1 MNIYSVKGNIELC
14 EKVKQ
19 YCKKNWNKVYEVFS
33 ENANLSVNADKLP
46 QTWVLEQDNEI
57 IGFYQLIHNDNLKH
71 NTDLSPFIA
80 TLFVDEKARGHRYSE
95 LILTH
100 AKSEA
105 AKLGYDKL
113 YISTDHIGFYE
124 KFGFKEISLDIYTW
138 GSPTKI
144 YEGHTMHFSEI
155 FQNY

>member
-1 MNIYSVKGNIELC
+1 MNIYSVKNNAELC

-33 ENANLSVNADKLP
+33 ETADLSIKSDKLP

-57 IGFYQLIHNDNLKH
+57 MGFYQLVYNDKLTYY
-71 NTDLSPFIA
+71 TDLSPFVA
-80 TLFVDEKARGHRYSE
+80 TLFVDEGARGHRYSE
-95 LILTH
+95 IMLTH
-100 AKSEA
+100 AKSETT
-105 AKLGYDKL
+105 KLGYDKL
-113 YISTDHIGFYE
+113 YVSTDHIGFYE
-124 KFGFKEISLDIYTW
+124 KFGFKEIGLDIYTW

-144 YEGHTMHFSEI
+144 YEGYTVHLSEI